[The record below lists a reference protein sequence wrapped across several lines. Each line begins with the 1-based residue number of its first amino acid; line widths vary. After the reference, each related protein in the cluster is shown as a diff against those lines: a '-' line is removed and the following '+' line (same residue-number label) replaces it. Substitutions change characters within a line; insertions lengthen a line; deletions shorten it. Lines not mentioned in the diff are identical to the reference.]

1 MAQNSFSNLK
11 NELAVQLD
19 KFSENADIFI
29 NAETENNTKTKNDT
43 AVNESENIVH
53 KQVNN
58 FYYKIFGQ
66 TCSQLEYSDMTDL
79 DLDNLMLQKI
89 QQMLGLLSL
98 KKLVITSKAVL
109 VT

>member
-53 KQVNN
+53 KQ
-58 FYYKIFGQ
+58 